1 MSALDSEAL
10 LAPLDADAP
19 CGPCRED
26 TAGFLA
32 LEDKLLRTPDR
43 IIGKDEKGNP
53 VYEPSSPPNW
63 REVRS
68 DAVQLLQTTRDLRLL
83 LALTQAQV
91 HLEGLSGLRD
101 GLALLTETLRRYW
114 DTVHPQLDPDD
125 GNDPTLRVN
134 ILRGLADHD
143 TLLLP
148 LSKAPLLSAAGLGSL
163 SLRDIRLAAG
173 RHPADEPALDA
184 QQVSALAQSMDAAA
198 LCAQQQAAQDG
209 LARLAELDAA
219 LSERVGLGRGPDFE
233 PLQTLLREMLQT
245 LSGYVDARGLSAGEP
260 PAETTAGP
268 AGDRAPPRPAAV
280 SGVIANRD
288 DVLRMLDQICE
299 YYARHEPS
307 SPVPLLLKRARG
319 LVKKDFLEIMRD
331 LAEDSLGRIELI
343 AGKEPVD
350 KP

>member
-1 MSALDSEAL
+1 MSNLDSEAL
-10 LAPLDADAP
+10 LAPLDDDAP
-19 CGPCRED
+19 CGPCQED
-26 TAGFLA
+26 ATAFLA
-32 LEDKLLRTPDR
+32 LEDKLLGTPER
-43 IIGKDEKGNP
+43 QMGS
-53 VYEPSSPPNW
+53 VLEPARPPNW
-63 REVRS
+63 REVRT
-68 DAVQLLQTTRDLRLL
+68 DALELLTRTRDLRLL

-198 LCAQQQAAQDG
+198 LCAQQQAAQDAEIKQKDAI
-209 LARLAELDAA
+209 ARRAQGFKQDTNQ
-219 LSERVGLGRGPDFE
+219 
-233 PLQTLLREMLQT
+233 QTQ
-245 LSGYVDARGLSAGEP
+245 
-260 PAETTAGP
+260 
-268 AGDRAPPRPAAV
+268 GD
-280 SGVIANRD
+280 N
-288 DVLRMLDQICE
+288 
-299 YYARHEPS
+299 
-307 SPVPLLLKRARG
+307 
-319 LVKKDFLEIMRD
+319 
-331 LAEDSLGRIELI
+331 
-343 AGKEPVD
+343 
-350 KP
+350 